1 MLCGLSAVSAGR
13 EALKSVGRRLALAAA
28 SGLLVGAYIA
38 LEFFPGQPPLQVQ
51 HPDPTAPSTKV

>member
-1 MLCGLSAVSAGR
+1 MSAGR

-51 HPDPTAPSTKV
+51 HPAPLATGLQVYNHTI